1 MKQKPAQIKLDRS
14 KLLGFKLEPLTP
26 SEKTDGKTS
35 SKLGAKFGAKIG
47 AKPGIRA
54 AGKL

>member
-1 MKQKPAQIKLDRS
+1 MKQKQAHIKLDRS
-14 KLLGFKLEPLTP
+14 KLLGFKLEPLT
-26 SEKTDGKTS
+26 SAKADGKTS